1 MFEPRFYNA
10 CPECRKKVNE
20 ENKCETHGSIIS
32 KETPIVNIYLDDGT
46 ENIRL
51 VLFNENANKLVN
63 SIETLKNPD
72 DFRDEVLGKQIR
84 ATGKVV
90 RNDMFDRNE
99 FMVNSLEELNPEEM
113 ISK

>member
-1 MFEPRFYNA
+1 MQ
-10 CPECRKKVNE
+10 K

-63 SIETLKNPD
+63 SIETLKNPED
-72 DFRDEVLGKQIR
+72 LRDEVLGKQIR

-90 RNDMFDRNE
+90 RNDMFDLNKFR
-99 FMVNSLEELNPEEM
+99 VNSLEKLNPEEM

>member
-1 MFEPRFYNA
+1 M
-10 CPECRKKVNE
+10 
-20 ENKCETHGSIIS
+20 
-32 KETPIVNIYLDDGT
+32 DDGT